1 MKRTLILCAIAAGAA
16 LAFGHYVD
24 PIAAASAVTLAQV
37 AAVPGRPQR
46 EAMPYRRIR
55 EDFTDFQNVVAGRT
69 ATLEIPRYALT
80 WLGAVLQLGGTT
92 FTKALIDNVRL
103 VLGTKTLWEVTGT
116 ELDEI
121 NTYKRGKAATAN
133 WLHLDFTQPGNKEMG
148 GEFIGGYSMEQ
159 LPQGQR
165 LVLEVDI
172 NASAVAPTLVAKG
185 YWGPPQDNTL
195 VTKFIKTRHPFSAAG
210 RQKLP
215 LELAPARVLRM
226 YQRYAAG
233 ADICGTAALVAAGVG
248 NTGTGA
254 VGTVTVSAGAK
265 VGVHQFICVE
275 PASNAGTFIHLDPD
289 GVKVGKLTVA
299 VAYSNAG
306 LAFTVADDTD
316 YVAGDSFTVTVP
328 DNANGNVQRT
338 EVRKDGR
345 VMWDME
351 CSDARRLE
359 TDYGRKPVSR
369 MYVVDF
375 IADQHTDG
383 LLVTEG
389 ARLLE
394 VHSTLGAAD
403 TITQIAEVLDEPQH
417 N

>member
-1 MKRTLILCAIAAGAA
+1 MTRTVFLLAIVAGAA
-16 LAFGHYVD
+16 LALGYFVD
-24 PIAAASAVTLAQV
+24 PAAAAPLALAQV
-37 AAVPGRPQR
+37 AGVPGRPVND
-46 EAMPYRRIR
+46 AMPYRRIR

-133 WLHLDFTQPGNKEMG
+133 WLHIDFTQPGNKEMG

-172 NASAVAPTLVAKG
+172 NSSASAPTLVAKG

-195 VTKFIKTRHPFSAAG
+195 ITKFIKTRHPFSASG

-233 ADICGTAALVAAGVG
+233 ADICGTSATSVAGAT
-248 NTGTGA
+248 NTGNGVMGA
-254 VGTVTVSAGAK
+254 ITASAGAK
-265 VGVHQFICVE
+265 VGVHHFVCVE
-275 PASNAGTFIHLDPD
+275 PGTNVGNFAHFDPD
-289 GVKVGKLTVA
+289 GLIVGRMTVA
-299 VAYSNAG
+299 AAYSNAG
-306 LAFTVADDTD
+306 LAFTLADGSTD
-316 YVAGDSFTVTVP
+316 FVAGDFFTVTVP
-328 DNANGNVQRT
+328 DNANGNVQRV

-351 CSDARRLE
+351 CADARRLQV
-359 TDYGRKPVSR
+359 DYGRKPVSR

-383 LLVTEG
+383 LLITDG
-389 ARLLE
+389 AKLLE